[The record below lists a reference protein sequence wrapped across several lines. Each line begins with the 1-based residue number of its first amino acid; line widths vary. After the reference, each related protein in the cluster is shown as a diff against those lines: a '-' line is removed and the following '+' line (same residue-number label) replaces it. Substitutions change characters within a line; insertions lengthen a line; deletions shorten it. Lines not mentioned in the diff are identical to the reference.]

1 MSDPAFLTIR
11 PGNSRLI
18 LSIPHA
24 GIEIPTALADR
35 YVSRWQAQ
43 ADADWWLP
51 QLYDFVESLDVTII
65 RTAISRS
72 VIDVNRDPSGVSL
85 YPGMATTGLC
95 PTEDFDGRPLYHPGA
110 APDAAEIAQ
119 RRAIW
124 FDPYHAALHREIT
137 RLRAVHDA
145 IVLFDA
151 HSIRSIIPRLFD
163 GLLPVCNLGTN
174 DGASASPDL
183 LAVLAARC
191 GASGFSHITN
201 GRFKGG
207 YITRHY
213 GNPAGGIHAV
223 QLELACRGY
232 IDEPTGPIT
241 PETWPTA
248 YDAAR
253 AAPIRALLRDLFDA
267 CLHHDLSP

>member
-24 GIEIPTALADR
+24 GIEIPAALADR

-51 QLYDFVESLDVTII
+51 QLYDFAEDLDITII

-110 APDAAEIAQ
+110 LPGDDEIGERLAGYF
-119 RRAIW
+119 A
-124 FDPYHAALHREIT
+124 PYHAALRDAIA
-137 RLRAVHDA
+137 RVRALHDN

-151 HSIRSIIPRLFD
+151 HSIRSVIPRLFE
-163 GLLPVCNLGTN
+163 GVLPVCNLGTN
-174 DGASASPDL
+174 DGASASRDL

-213 GNPAGGIHAV
+213 GNPAGGVHAV

-232 IDEPTGPIT
+232 IDEPDGAIAPDN
-241 PETWPTA
+241 WPTA

-253 AAPIRALLRDLFDA
+253 AAPMRALLRELFDA
-267 CLHHDLSP
+267 CLHHDLSS